1 MAILKDRPFKRKNNK
16 KTELKSLN
24 ILNREYKSL
33 KDKFEIKESRGG
45 AVVRLWVSTP
55 DVSGSTPIGGNFW
68 EIIQKSKN
76 NNRGIN
82 NHGPYEFALKEDS
95 YSVTGASLR
104 IQTIH
109 LYPIKARD

>member
-1 MAILKDRPFKRKNNK
+1 MLKLIYYF
-16 KTELKSLN
+16 
-24 ILNREYKSL
+24 Y
-33 KDKFEIKESRGG
+33 FEQNSRGG

-82 NHGPYEFALKEDS
+82 NHGPYEFALKRGFLLGNRSEPPYTDYPPVS
-95 YSVTGASLR
+95 YKGTWLGSSRQASVKQNILKSLF
-104 IQTIH
+104 
-109 LYPIKARD
+109 KV